1 MKFDQDLCLNLRY
14 DFGKMN
20 STLGSVVPLAM
31 FSLPPSHTVV
41 NWSFDNNRFAEH
53 FCNFKVGREE
63 MSTNKGE
70 EFFFLLYIYIDRA
83 ADACIIQSKL
93 CIGRNNF
100 CLWRLKSLQKDKKGS
115 KKKYFK
121 SHTRK

>member
-1 MKFDQDLCLNLRY
+1 MTKKILY
-14 DFGKMN
+14 I
-20 STLGSVVPLAM
+20 
-31 FSLPPSHTVV
+31 
-41 NWSFDNNRFAEH
+41 FAI
-53 FCNFKVGREE
+53 FKVGREE

-121 SHTRK
+121 SRTRK

>member
-1 MKFDQDLCLNLRY
+1 
-14 DFGKMN
+14 
-20 STLGSVVPLAM
+20 
-31 FSLPPSHTVV
+31 
-41 NWSFDNNRFAEH
+41 
-53 FCNFKVGREE
+53 

-100 CLWRLKSLQKDKKGS
+100 CLWRLKSLQKDKKRQQKEIYKS
-115 KKKYFK
+115 LHKEISVQKKNKCAK
-121 SHTRK
+121 

>member
-1 MKFDQDLCLNLRY
+1 
-14 DFGKMN
+14 
-20 STLGSVVPLAM
+20 
-31 FSLPPSHTVV
+31 
-41 NWSFDNNRFAEH
+41 
-53 FCNFKVGREE
+53 

-100 CLWRLKSLQKDKKGS
+100 CLWRLKSLQKDKKRQQ
-115 KKKYFK
+115 KEIYK
-121 SHTRK
+121 SLHKEKGVQKNKCAK

>member
-1 MKFDQDLCLNLRY
+1 
-14 DFGKMN
+14 
-20 STLGSVVPLAM
+20 
-31 FSLPPSHTVV
+31 
-41 NWSFDNNRFAEH
+41 
-53 FCNFKVGREE
+53 

-100 CLWRLKSLQKDKKGS
+100 CLWRLKSLQKDKKRQQKEIYKS
-115 KKKYFK
+115 LHKEISVQKKPHVQNRSAFIEVKRAAQNLAG
-121 SHTRK
+121 HLLVR

>member
-1 MKFDQDLCLNLRY
+1 
-14 DFGKMN
+14 
-20 STLGSVVPLAM
+20 
-31 FSLPPSHTVV
+31 
-41 NWSFDNNRFAEH
+41 
-53 FCNFKVGREE
+53 

-100 CLWRLKSLQKDKKGS
+100 CLWRLKSLQKDKKRQQKEIYKS
-115 KKKYFK
+115 LHKEISVQKKTNVQNRSPFIEVK
-121 SHTRK
+121 RAAQNLAGQLLVR

>member
-1 MKFDQDLCLNLRY
+1 
-14 DFGKMN
+14 
-20 STLGSVVPLAM
+20 
-31 FSLPPSHTVV
+31 
-41 NWSFDNNRFAEH
+41 
-53 FCNFKVGREE
+53 

-100 CLWRLKSLQKDKKGS
+100 CLWRLKSLQKDKKRQQKEIYKS
-115 KKKYFK
+115 LHKEISVQKKTNVQNRSAFIEVK
-121 SHTRK
+121 RAAQNLAGQLLVR